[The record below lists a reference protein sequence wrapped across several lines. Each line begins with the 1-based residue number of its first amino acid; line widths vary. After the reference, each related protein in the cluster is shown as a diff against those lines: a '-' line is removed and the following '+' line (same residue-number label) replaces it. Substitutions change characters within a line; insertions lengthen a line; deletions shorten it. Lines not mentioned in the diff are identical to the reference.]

1 MLEWSEN
8 VNRLAIIADNLIGAN
23 DAGVQFSKFGYITQV
38 ILNPLDLV
46 RYCTG
51 VDVISLNT
59 NSRNVSPEVA
69 YDRVYQV
76 GKQLQQL
83 GFRRFYKK
91 IDSTL
96 RGNIGEEVR
105 AMMEALSL
113 PLAIIVPSYPAHG
126 RIVEN
131 GYLQLVQE
139 WGDSNVPIP
148 VYYIPSILT
157 SDPAVP
163 IAVVGLDDVHQDEQS
178 LVKKI
183 TDLHKAG
190 VNLLV
195 VDAVTDGDL
204 RKIAIAINRLEISCL
219 AVGSAGLAGNLPI
232 AWKVV
237 GVEQTTLRQGT
248 MIVTGT
254 LNQITAEQI
263 SDVLEYPNTELIAIK
278 SAVVYDSHV
287 DDEMARIMT
296 NIGASLAAG
305 RIPVVVIDTLLQN
318 RNDADALSLSERV
331 RNFGHIVTALLGCI
345 AQKTAEQYALRN
357 LVISGGK
364 TASSICSTA
373 EISTIKL
380 ERELLPGIPVGK
392 VMGGSCD
399 GLYLVTKAGGFGR
412 RNSLRKVLE
421 LL

>member
-1 MLEWSEN
+1 EWSEN

-23 DAGVQFSKFGYITQV
+23 DAGVQFSKFGFITQV
-38 ILNPLDLV
+38 IINPLDIV
-46 RYCTG
+46 NYCKE

-59 NSRNVSPEVA
+59 NTRNVSPEVA

-76 GKQLQQL
+76 AKQLQQL
-83 GFRRFYKK
+83 GFHRFYKK

-96 RGNIGEEVR
+96 RGNIGDEVR

-126 RIVEN
+126 RIVEK

-139 WGDSNVPIP
+139 WGDSNVPVP
-148 VYYIPSILT
+148 VYYIPTVLT
-157 SDPAVP
+157 ADPAVP
-163 IAVVGLDDVHQDEQS
+163 IAVISLDDVHQDEQS
-178 LVKKI
+178 LVNKI
-183 TDLHKAG
+183 TQLHKAG

-237 GVEQTTLRQGT
+237 GLEHISLRQGT

-263 SDVLEYPNTELIAIK
+263 NDVLEYPNTELIAIH
-278 SAVVYDSHV
+278 SAAVYDNNV
-287 DDEMARIMT
+287 ADEMARIMT
-296 NIGASLAAG
+296 NIEVSLAAG
-305 RIPVVVIDTLLQN
+305 RIPVVVIDTLLQS
-318 RNDADALSLSERV
+318 RSDADALSLSERV
-331 RNFGHIVTALLGCI
+331 RNFGHIVAALLGCI
-345 AQKTAEQYALRN
+345 ALKTAEQYALRN

-373 EISTIKL
+373 EISTINL

-392 VMGGSCD
+392 VVGGSCD